1 MRGIS
6 CQFFIY
12 ITKNTPSARV
22 RYPFGGEKKNREI
35 RVIIGSET
43 DSNSNIKYYKH
54 TNYFITD
61 NWSVLFVPKS
71 IFNDMQVH

>member
-22 RYPFGGEKKNREI
+22 RYPFGGEKGKNREI
-35 RVIIGSET
+35 KRNKIKAKSPEREEGE
-43 DSNSNIKYYKH
+43 NIY
-54 TNYFITD
+54 D
-61 NWSVLFVPKS
+61 AA
-71 IFNDMQVH
+71 